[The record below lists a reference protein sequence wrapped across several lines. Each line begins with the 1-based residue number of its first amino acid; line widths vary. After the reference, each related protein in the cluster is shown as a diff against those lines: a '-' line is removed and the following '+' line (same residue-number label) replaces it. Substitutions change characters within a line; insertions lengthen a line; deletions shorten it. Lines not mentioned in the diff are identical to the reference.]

1 MGVII
6 EKLES
11 ENPYVTL
18 AVGCDEICKSCP
30 NNIGGK
36 CKDFDKVERIDIN
49 CLAELNLS
57 DGERI
62 KWFDLKQLAYKS
74 IIKENKIKFVCGN
87 CVWQYLC
94 N

>member
-1 MGVII
+1 MSRII

-11 ENPYVTL
+11 ENPYVNLT
-18 AVGCDEICKSCP
+18 VGCDEICKACP

-36 CKDFDKVERIDIN
+36 CKDFDKVERIDNN
-49 CLAELNLS
+49 CLAELDLS
-57 DGERI
+57 GGELI
-62 KWFDLKQLAYKS
+62 KWQALKQLSYNN
-74 IIKENKIKFVCGN
+74 IIKENKIKSVCKN